1 MSTYSRKIL
10 WVLVSFWLACRE
22 TGTRGVP
29 TPVPEEVDGGVAG
42 GGDGGVAGRC
52 PPGCPPPPPVIGT
65 RQPAP
70 NPIPAENARR
80 GNPEWRDG
88 TPVNARQVELYTST
102 ESVMVGDT
110 VRVMVSSARDAQVQ
124 AEVYRLGYYGGA
136 GARRVWSGGPFNTQK
151 QPECPRD
158 PVTSLVECHWQ
169 ETFRFEVP
177 DDWVSG
183 LYVVK
188 VRRDDGFKLFHPFV
202 VRDSRAAEVLFT
214 PAFNTYQAYNTYG
227 GESLYYDGS
236 GTMPM
241 GRANAVSYDRPYVD
255 AEGGGKTFNLDV
267 ALLRLLEQ
275 HGYDVT
281 YASNLD
287 FARYSN
293 LLEGIG
299 AMVHGGQDEYW
310 LSEERTQV
318 DAALAAGT
326 LSLAYFGGN
335 GAYWRTRAVSSGSGQ
350 PLRTLL
356 CFKSEPEKDPIPYST
371 VRFRDPPRPQPENGL
386 FGVMYDGWELVSFP
400 LVVADEH
407 HWLFEG
413 TGVRRGTQLVGL
425 VGFEFDRV
433 WNNGFHPEGVHTPLE
448 SPVVTAEGLPN
459 VAHGVERT
467 LPNGRLVF
475 AAGTIYWPLAL
486 NTGTELSDV
495 RVVRMTLNVLERAL
509 EHRRPRR
516 TLTTP
521 PSPLPPAPRLQPVWA
536 AKVEAFAGAPGAP
549 GYRDGPGAVAR
560 FNGPTGVAVLEDGAV
575 VVADT
580 NNERIRL
587 VRADAAHT
595 VVTIA
600 GNGDNGWRDGDGLQ
614 AMFRRPT
621 GVAAGR
627 NGTVYV
633 ADSDNDVIRLLTP
646 TTGGR
651 WTVST
656 FAGQHRSA
664 GYRDGPAATAL
675 FSRPTYPLHR
685 CCHED
690 GDDAG
695 GRRSSR
701 VPGCRS
707 GEPGALQ
714 FPERGDGGPGW
725 DGVRDRRGQPAR
737 AAHCPHSLASRGDDR
752 RQGGSAFRIR
762 RRPWHPGPLPGAD
775 GDGRVPRRSGAARGH
790 GELPAAQGHPGH
802 QRRGDAGLHRGGLRP
817 HRHPPGQR
825 RRGGSHRPRRAGGVA
840 QRQHPRD
847 RLVQQ
852 HRPGGDALRAAHPGG
867 ARGPRAASASHVG
880 YAASMAD
887 PRGIPLG
894 RGEIDP
900 AAMRLGVDGRQGI
913 GGVS

>member
-1 MSTYSRKIL
+1 MSTNARRIL
-10 WVLVSFWLACRE
+10 WVLVSFWLLACHE
-22 TGTRGVP
+22 AGTRGVP
-29 TPVPEEVDGGVAG
+29 GRDDDGGGQQQPPEPPDGEVPEK
-42 GGDGGVAGRC
+42 C
-52 PPGCPPPPPVIGT
+52 PPRCAPPPPASWT

-70 NPIPAENARR
+70 NPIPEENARR

-88 TPVNARQVELYTST
+88 QPVDAGQVELYTST
-102 ESVMVGDT
+102 ESVLVGDT
-110 VRVMVSSARDAQVQ
+110 VRVMVSTSRNAQVQ
-124 AEVYRLGYYGGA
+124 AEVYRMGYYGGA
-136 GARRVWSGGPFNTQK
+136 GARRVWSGGPFSTQK
-151 QPECPRD
+151 QPACPRD

-169 ETFRFEVP
+169 ETFRFKVP
-177 DDWVSG
+177 GDWVSG

-227 GESLYYDGS
+227 GESLYFDAS
-236 GTMPM
+236 GTMPH
-241 GRANAVSYDRPYVD
+241 GRANAVSYNRPYVD
-255 AEGGGKTFNLDV
+255 AEGGGKTFGLDI

-281 YASNLD
+281 YATNLD
-287 FARYSN
+287 FARYPN

-310 LSEERTQV
+310 LAEERAQV

-335 GAYWRTRAVSSGSGQ
+335 GAYWRTRVVSSGSGQ
-350 PLRTLL
+350 PLRTLV
-356 CFKSEPEKDPIPYST
+356 CYKGEPEKDPIPFST
-371 VRFRDPPRPQPENGL
+371 VRFRDPPQPQPENGL
-386 FGVMYDGWELVSFP
+386 FGVMYDGWQLVSFP
-400 LVVADEH
+400 LVVADEQ

-413 TGVRRGTQLVGL
+413 TGLKRGTQLVGL

-433 WNNGFHPEGVHTPLE
+433 WDNGFHPAGLRAPLE

-486 NTGTELSDV
+486 GTGSELSDA

-521 PSPLPPAPRLQPVWA
+521 PGPIPPAPRLQPAWV

-549 GYRDGPGAVAR
+549 GYQDGPGATAR
-560 FNGPTGVAVLEDGAV
+560 FNGPTGLAVLEDGSV

-580 NNERIRL
+580 NNDRIRL
-587 VRADAAHT
+587 VRADAERT

-600 GNGDNGWRDGDGLQ
+600 GNGDNGWRDGEGLQ

-621 GVAAGR
+621 GVAPGP

-646 TTGGR
+646 TPGGG

-656 FAGQHRSA
+656 FAGQSRNG
-664 GYRDGPAATAL
+664 GYRDGLVAMARFNRPTAL
-675 FSRPTYPLHR
+675 TTDP
-685 CCHED
+685 
-690 GDDAG
+690 AG
-695 GRRSSR
+695 NLYVTDQAGQRIRFID
-701 VPGCRS
+701 V
-707 GEPGALQ
+707 ATKTVTTLA
-714 FPERGDGGPGW
+714 GDG
-725 DGVRDRRGQPAR
+725 V
-737 AAHCPHSLASRGDDR
+737 
-752 RQGGSAFRIR
+752 
-762 RRPWHPGPLPGAD
+762 
-775 GDGRVPRRSGAARGH
+775 SGFQD
-790 GELPAAQGHPGH
+790 AAQGTQARFNFPSALTVAPDGTVYVLDAGNQRVRRIAPTPAHPVETIA
-802 QRRGDAGLHRGGLRP
+802 GDAEYSAGYEDGSGAEARFRAQMGMVMLPEGAVLLADTANFRLRKIIPGTGAADTQVYTVAGSGLIGT
-817 HRHPPGQR
+817 
-825 RRGGSHRPRRAGGVA
+825 
-840 QRQHPRD
+840 
-847 RLVQQ
+847 
-852 HRPGGDALRAAHPGG
+852 
-867 ARGPRAASASHVG
+867 
-880 YAASMAD
+880 
-887 PRGIPLG
+887 
-894 RGEIDP
+894 
-900 AAMRLGVDGRQGI
+900 RLG
-913 GGVS
+913 GGEEADLVAPTGLAVLPDDRILVTDSFNNTIRRVTR

>member
-29 TPVPEEVDGGVAG
+29 TPVPEEVDGGVAGGVAGGGDG

-371 VRFRDPPRPQPENGL
+371 VRFRDPPQPQPENGL

-536 AKVEAFAGAPGAP
+536 AKVESFAGAPGAP

-675 FSRPTYPLHR
+675 FSRPTALATDSAGNLYVADQAGQRIRFIDAATKTVTTLAG
-685 CCHED
+685 D
-690 GDDAG
+690 G
-695 GRRSSR
+695 
-701 VPGCRS
+701 VPGF
-707 GEPGALQ
+707 Q
-714 FPERGDGGPGW
+714 D
-725 DGVRDRRGQPAR
+725 
-737 AAHCPHSLASRGDDR
+737 
-752 RQGGSAFRIR
+752 
-762 RRPWHPGPLPGAD
+762 
-775 GDGRVPRRSGAARGH
+775 
-790 GELPAAQGHPGH
+790 AAQGSQARFNFPSAVTVAPDGTVYVI
-802 QRRGDAGLHRGGLRP
+802 DAGNQRVRRIAPTPSHPVETIAGKADQPFGYDDGPGTQARFRAQMGMAVYPDGAVLLADTANFRLRKVIPGTSAAETQVYTVAGSGLI
-817 HRHPPGQR
+817 GT
-825 RRGGSHRPRRAGGVA
+825 
-840 QRQHPRD
+840 
-847 RLVQQ
+847 
-852 HRPGGDALRAAHPGG
+852 
-867 ARGPRAASASHVG
+867 
-880 YAASMAD
+880 
-887 PRGIPLG
+887 
-894 RGEIDP
+894 
-900 AAMRLGVDGRQGI
+900 RLGSGEEADLTAPAGLAVLPNASILVTDSFNNTVR
-913 GGVS
+913 VVTR